1 MMFTSVFK
9 RVVYI
14 GGGGVV
20 RSGAARCVVSR
31 LHPAL
36 DRPVADAQHR

>member
-1 MMFTSVFK
+1 MMFTNVFK

-20 RSGAARCVVSR
+20 RSGGARCVVSR

-36 DRPVADAQHR
+36 HRHVAS